1 MVCSLSTIWQQEG
14 IHFLALGDR
23 GGGLCVLTSP
33 VCGRLHRSMPEDFCI
48 EGGSFISL
56 RQFRKRE
63 HRQIFGLRFLDG
75 LPLYIP
81 ANPLAFT
88 GLDGVGA
95 HLLYPY
101 VDKCER

>member
-1 MVCSLSTIWQQEG
+1 MVGDIEVGEG
-14 IHFLALGDR
+14 IDVVGVGVF
-23 GGGLCVLTSP
+23 V
-33 VCGRLHRSMPEDFCI
+33 
-48 EGGSFISL
+48 SL

-81 ANPLAFT
+81 VNPLVFT

-95 HLLYPY
+95 HLLYPF
-101 VDKCER
+101 VDKCGG

>member
-1 MVCSLSTIWQQEG
+1 MIGDIEVGEG
-14 IHFLALGDR
+14 IDVVRVG
-23 GGGLCVLTSP
+23 V
-33 VCGRLHRSMPEDFCI
+33 
-48 EGGSFISL
+48 FISL
-56 RQFRKRE
+56 GEFRKRE

>member
-1 MVCSLSTIWQQEG
+1 VISCIEVGEG
-14 IHFLALGDR
+14 IDVVRMSVF
-23 GGGLCVLTSP
+23 V
-33 VCGRLHRSMPEDFCI
+33 
-48 EGGSFISL
+48 SL

-75 LPLYIP
+75 QLLYIP
-81 ANPLAFT
+81 VNPLVFT

-101 VDKCER
+101 VDKCGAEK